1 MRRQPAATAVTPSH
15 PETSHCPSPF
25 QPVARTV
32 PSARSPTVWD
42 RPVFRAAWTF
52 PAATATIPRHRPT
65 RHSPAAVP
73 PTATTAPS
81 RRRATE

>member
-1 MRRQPAATAVTPSH
+1 M
-15 PETSHCPSPF
+15 
-25 QPVARTV
+25 
-32 PSARSPTVWD
+32 WD